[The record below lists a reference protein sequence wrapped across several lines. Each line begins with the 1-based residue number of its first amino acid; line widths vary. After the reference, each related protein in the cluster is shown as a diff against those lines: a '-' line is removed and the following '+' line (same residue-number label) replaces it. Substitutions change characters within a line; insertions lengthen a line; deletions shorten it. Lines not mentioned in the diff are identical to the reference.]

1 MTRPQWRSPATSPY
15 AGRDIS
21 TLLRDRA
28 RQFEDKPF
36 LIWEPFDEHRRTW
49 TYGAFDAAVSRL
61 ARGLQLRGVTAG
73 AFVLIHLE
81 NCPEALL
88 AWHAC
93 ARLGAVAVTTNT
105 RSSPAEFAYFAEHSA
120 PVCAITQP
128 KFAAQVRTLS
138 KTARFVLVTDKDGDA
153 TGEQGPAPEAADS
166 FSALLDT
173 DPEGLATPAPD
184 PWRPLSVQY
193 TSGTT
198 SRPKGV
204 LWTHA
209 NGLWGGEVSAR
220 HEGLTASDVHYVH
233 LPLFHTNAQVYSALA
248 SLWTGATIV
257 LAPRFSA
264 SRFWEVSVR
273 NGCTWS
279 SMIPF
284 CVRALADQPVPKDH
298 RYRWW
303 APAIAM
309 PTVEPLFGVS
319 TMGWWGM
326 TETVTHGIL
335 TGLGDGSPFRSIG
348 RCAPEYEIA
357 ILHPDGTPCVEG
369 ETGELLIKGVPG
381 LSLFHSYLHNPEA
394 TSAAYDDQGYMIT
407 GDRVTLG
414 EGGHLYFADR
424 AKDMLKVGGENVAA
438 SEIEAVIAAV
448 PGVAEVAVVGKPD
461 PMLDEVP
468 AAFIIAAPGVDHAA
482 LEAAVHAACKS
493 ALADFKQVREVR
505 FLSEFPRATLE
516 KVAKVELKRQLT
528 EAS

>member
-1 MTRPQWRSPATSPY
+1 MTRPHWRSPATTPY

-28 RQFEDKPF
+28 QQFGDKPF
-36 LIWEPFDEHRRTW
+36 LIWEPFDDGRRVW
-49 TYGAFDAAVSRL
+49 SYAAFDAAVSRL
-61 ARGLQLRGVTAG
+61 ARGLQFRGVKAG
-73 AFVLIHLE
+73 EFVLIHLE

-88 AWHAC
+88 TWHAC

-105 RSSPAEFAYFAEHSA
+105 RSSPGELAYFAEHSA
-120 PVCAITQP
+120 PVAAVTQP
-128 KFAAQVRTLS
+128 KYAALVREAAT
-138 KTARFVLVTDKDGDA
+138 TAKFVLVTDKDGDS
-153 TGEQGPAPEAADS
+153 TGDHGPAPEAADRLE
-166 FSALLDT
+166 ALLDT
-173 DPEGLATPAPD
+173 DPEGLELVEPD

-220 HEGLTASDVHYVH
+220 HEGLTADDVHYVH
-233 LPLFHTNAQVYSALA
+233 LPLFHTNAQVYSSLA

-284 CVRALADQPVPKDH
+284 CVRALADQPIPKDH

-309 PTVEPLFGVS
+309 PQVEPMFGLA

-335 TGLGDGSPFRSIG
+335 TGLADRSPFRSIG

-357 ILHPDGTPCVEG
+357 ILHEDGTPCREG

-394 TSAAYDDQGYMIT
+394 TAAAFDDQGYMIT

-414 EGGHLYFADR
+414 EGGHLFFADR

-438 SEIEAVIAAV
+438 SEIEAVVAAV

-468 AAFIIAAPGVDHAA
+468 VAFIIAAAGVDPAGV
-482 LEAAVHAACKS
+482 ETAVYAACKA

-528 EAS
+528 EAT